1 VDLLKGDE
9 AYKNDW
15 ANHRRVTLTTTI
27 VEHRLRDVL
36 GVVARRLRHLT
47 RAANSE
53 SLPRS

>member
-1 VDLLKGDE
+1 
-9 AYKNDW
+9 
-15 ANHRRVTLTTTI
+15 VTLTTTI